1 MDFIATR
8 VNELLSKV
16 SPIKRWLISDV
27 ANEYYRGQKLVY
39 RNVLK
44 GSALREFIEI
54 LNHCGIKLS
63 YNLRK
68 VSVRTDQL
76 TESCYKNEQNKRTV
90 LTRAP
95 LEEQYKSIMENF
107 DKVLEYMQWDKSH
120 REYDDEGRCIGK
132 STWKM
137 YVGPNEHRVPTLYE
151 LSRNASVLLREV
163 MKLYNDNKSPYLSI
177 ATGPFKVICRY
188 GMLELIACL
197 ETWSYD

>member
-1 MDFIATR
+1 M
-8 VNELLSKV
+8 SK
-16 SPIKRWLISDV
+16 
-27 ANEYYRGQKLVY
+27 
-39 RNVLK
+39 
-44 GSALREFIEI
+44 
-54 LNHCGIKLS
+54 
-63 YNLRK
+63 
-68 VSVRTDQL
+68 T
-76 TESCYKNEQNKRTV
+76 KRTV
-90 LTRAP
+90 LTRDDCPP
-95 LEEQYKSIMENF
+95 LEEQYKSIMENFDF

-197 ETWSYD
+197 GTWSYD